1 MYKIFVKFLIT
12 IFSKNQ
18 GFDTDPVCKSMVPQH
33 WFSKGF
39 KEKNSF

>member
-1 MYKIFVKFLIT
+1 MYKIFFKFLIT

-18 GFDTDPVCKSMVPQH
+18 GSDTEPQH
-33 WFSKGF
+33 WFSKGI